1 MIFSG
6 DIMRKRHIL
15 IFVLLSFTVA
25 GATVYPQQ
33 TDNPFSQ
40 SKFVPDISL
49 ILDCS
54 YLHRN
59 HNDDRLATM
68 IIPGLIYNSE
78 EMTSRQGF
86 NLNYGELTIASIV
99 DPYFD
104 LFSSLEFSEN
114 GFEIEEAYFTTRSL
128 PLGFQLKGG
137 KFMSHFGR
145 INEQH
150 THYWDFSDAPLVNSA
165 FFGEHHLNEKG
176 IRLTWVAPFDY
187 YLMAG
192 GEILQGEN
200 HTSFGRNG
208 FSEPTGIV
216 SVSGSTW
223 PNLFVSY
230 IKTSFDIENLTILC
244 GLSNTFGGTKIN
256 HDIDYEE
263 ITGEAIDGTTSITG
277 ADVTLKYLFNS
288 IQCISLQ
295 AEYLYRSM
303 NGDKYIRDGSGTVGK
318 FSLDSRQ
325 AGLYTQLVGRLSKR
339 TRTGVRLDLINVN
352 DVTLSGTGQHYPH
365 SLPRYSAMIEY
376 NPTEFSRLRLQY
388 NYDLSRYEITSDRFS
403 RSSTHE
409 LILQMNI
416 TIGAH
421 GAHAF

>member
-1 MIFSG
+1 MGKGHIFIG
-6 DIMRKRHIL
+6 VIL
-15 IFVLLSFTVA
+15 L
-25 GATVYPQQ
+25 ATTLTIKVYAQQ

-59 HNDDRLATM
+59 HNDDRMAPM
-68 IIPGLIYNSE
+68 IIPGLIYDSE
-78 EMTSRQGF
+78 EMTGRQGF
-86 NLNYGELTIASIV
+86 NLNYGELTIYSIV

-104 LFSSLEFSEN
+104 LFSSLEFSEH

-137 KFMSHFGR
+137 KFLSHFGR

-150 THYWDFSDAPLVNSA
+150 THYWDFYDTPLLNRA
-165 FFGEHHLNEKG
+165 FFGEHQLNEKG
-176 IRLTWVAPFDY
+176 IKLTWVAPFDY
-187 YLMAG
+187 YFMLG

-200 HTSFGRNG
+200 HASFGHDG
-208 FSEPTGIV
+208 FSEPTGIACV
-216 SVSGSTW
+216 PSGTW
-223 PNLFVSY
+223 PSLLVSY
-230 IKTSFDIENLTILC
+230 IKTSFDIENLVMLF
-244 GLSNTFGGTKIN
+244 GFSNARGGTRINNKI
-256 HDIDYEE
+256 DDED
-263 ITGEAIDGTTSITG
+263 ITGEAVDATTNIAG

-295 AEYLYRSM
+295 AEYLYRNM
-303 NGDKYIRDGSGTVGK
+303 NGDKYIREGSGMVGK
-318 FSLDSRQ
+318 YSLDSRQ

-339 TRTGVRLDLINVN
+339 TRAGIRIDMITQN
-352 DVTLSGTGQHYPH
+352 DITLSGADQC
-365 SLPRYSAMIEY
+365 LPNTMLRYSAMIEY

-388 NYDLSRYEITSDRFS
+388 NHDLSRYEIITDGLS
-403 RSSTHE
+403 RSTINE
-409 LILQMNI
+409 IILQINI